1 MIKFLLGV
9 LLGHLI
15 STFIT
20 NKRGFEIKIDKK
32 GENITLEP
40 INRPKHKVEFIGEP
54 TRQEVEEAERPKGL
68 HKFFKLFAKPAKEDE

>member
-32 GENITLEP
+32 GENVTLEP
-40 INRPKHKVEFIGEP
+40 INPKRKVEFIGEP
-54 TRQEVEEAERPKGL
+54 TRQEVDEAERPKGL
-68 HKFFKLFAKPAKEDE
+68 SRFFKLFAKPAKEDD